1 MIILLYGEDTFRQRE
16 KLNEIIEQYKV
27 KHQSGFNSMRFGEKD
42 LDFDKFKQRVETVSM
57 FDEKKLIVLENIFN
71 QKDFQESFFQYIKKT
86 KLKDNQD
93 VMVII
98 HQSGKLTKSNFK
110 NYTNMFEEFSPLDD
124 IALTNWIKKQ
134 ADKNKASIN
143 QEAIKKLI
151 IYTGND
157 LWQISNE
164 LNKLISYK
172 AGKLID
178 EDDVDLLVKAKLD
191 TNIFK
196 AIDALAQRDK
206 KTALRLLHQHL
217 DQGENEIYLLSMFTY
232 QLRTLLR
239 LKDLTE
245 RGIPFY
251 NLAKQS
257 GLHPFVVKK
266 SAQQLRNFSLDQLK
280 RIYNRLLEIDWEL
293 KTGQIDGLVAL
304 DLLIAEI

>member
-16 KLNEIIEQYKV
+16 KLNEIIEQYQA
-27 KHQSGFNSMRFGEKD
+27 KHQSGLDLMRFREED
-42 LDFDKFKQRVETVSM
+42 LNFDKFRQKVEVVSM
-57 FDEKKLIVLENIFN
+57 FDEKKLIVLENLFN
-71 QKDFQESFFQYIKKT
+71 KKDFQEDFFEYLKKS

-93 VMVII
+93 ILVVIY
-98 HQSGKLTKSNFK
+98 QSGKLPQADFK
-110 NYTNMFEEFSPLDD
+110 RRVSMSEEFSPLDNL
-124 IALTNWIKKQ
+124 ALARWVKKEV
-134 ADKNKASIN
+134 DKNKVSIS
-143 QEAIKKLI
+143 QGAIRKLI

-164 LNKLISYK
+164 LNKLIDYK
-172 AGKLID
+172 KGQLID
-178 EDDVDLLVKAKLD
+178 EQDIDLLVKAKID

-206 KTALRLLHQHL
+206 KTAFRLLHEHL
-217 DQGENEIYLLSMFTY
+217 SQGDNEIYLLSMFIY

-245 RGIPFY
+245 KGTPFY

-257 GLHPFVVKK
+257 GLHPFVVRK
-266 SAQQLRNFSLDQLK
+266 SAQQLKNFSLDQLK
-280 RIYNRLLEIDWEL
+280 RIYQYLMKIDWEL
-293 KTGQIDGLVAL
+293 KTGQIDGPTAL

>member
-16 KLNEIIEQYKV
+16 KLNEIIEQYQA
-27 KHQSGFNSMRFGEKD
+27 KHQSGLDLVRFREED
-42 LDFDKFKQRVETVSM
+42 LNFDKFRQKVEVVSM
-57 FDEKKLIVLENIFN
+57 FDEKKLIVLENLFN
-71 QKDFQESFFQYIKKT
+71 KKDFQEDFFEYLKKS

-93 VMVII
+93 ILVVIY
-98 HQSGKLTKSNFK
+98 QSGKLPQADFK
-110 NYTNMFEEFSPLDD
+110 RRVSMSEEFSPLDNL
-124 IALTNWIKKQ
+124 ALARWVKKEV
-134 ADKNKASIN
+134 DKNKVSIS
-143 QEAIKKLI
+143 QGAIRKLI

-164 LNKLISYK
+164 LNKLIDYK
-172 AGKLID
+172 KGQLID
-178 EDDVDLLVKAKLD
+178 EQDIDLLVKAKID

-206 KTALRLLHQHL
+206 KTAFRLLHEHL
-217 DQGENEIYLLSMFTY
+217 SQGDNEIYLLSMFIY

-245 RGIPFY
+245 KGTPFY

-257 GLHPFVVKK
+257 GLHPFVVRK
-266 SAQQLRNFSLDQLK
+266 SAQQLKNFSLDQLK
-280 RIYNRLLEIDWEL
+280 RIYQYLMKIDWEL
-293 KTGQIDGLVAL
+293 KTGQIDGPTAL